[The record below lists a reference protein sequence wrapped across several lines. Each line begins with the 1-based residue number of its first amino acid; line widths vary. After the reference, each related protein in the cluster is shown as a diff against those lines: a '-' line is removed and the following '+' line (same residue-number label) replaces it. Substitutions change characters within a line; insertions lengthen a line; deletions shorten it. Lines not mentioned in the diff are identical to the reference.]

1 MSEIMINLD
10 GLTKKFG
17 NFTAVDSVS
26 MSIDKGEVFGLLG
39 PNGAGKTT
47 TIRMLSCLISK
58 TNGNA
63 TVGNYNI
70 ANKKDQ
76 HQIRKMIGI
85 LPENVGLY
93 EDLSAY
99 KNLDFYGR
107 YYKLSPSQRKEKIK
121 YYLEWLDLWDKRDV
135 TAGNYSKGMKQKLAI
150 ARALIH
156 DPEIVFLDEPTA
168 NLDPEAARVVLDFL
182 LELKKEERTIVLN
195 THMLDEAERICDR
208 VGILKTNLIAIDAPK
223 RLRESLHG
231 KKTVVQLKSINDT
244 IISTLKQVG
253 SWSFEV
259 SSNQILLEVADPDE
273 ENPLIVDAIQ
283 SAGGRIQLVNVSTSS
298 LEEVYLN
305 LVAREE

>member
-1 MSEIMINLD
+1 MSNAMINVV

-17 NFTAVDSVS
+17 NFTAVDTIS
-26 MSIDKGEVFGLLG
+26 MAINKGEVFGLLG

-47 TIRMLSCLISK
+47 TIRMLSCLISSTSGK
-58 TNGNA
+58 ASIGD
-63 TVGNYNI
+63 YDI
-70 ANKKDQ
+70 SNKKDQ
-76 HQIRKMIGI
+76 QRIRKIIGI

-107 YYKLSPSQRKEKIK
+107 YYKLNSSQRREKIK
-121 YYLEWLDLWDKRDV
+121 YYLDWLDLWDKKDV
-135 TAGNYSKGMKQKLAI
+135 MAGNYSKGMKQKLAI

-156 DPEIVFLDEPTA
+156 DPEILFLDEPTA

-182 LELKKEERTIVLN
+182 LELKKEQRTIILN

-208 VGILKTNLIAIDAPK
+208 VGILKTKLIAIDAPK
-223 RLRESLHG
+223 KLRESLHG
-231 KKTVVQLKSINDT
+231 KKTVVQLKSVNET
-244 IISTLKQVG
+244 ITSALKQAG
-253 SWSFEV
+253 PWAFEI
-259 SSNQILLEVADPDE
+259 SDNQILLDVTDPDE